1 MAERVSVLDIPEIIG
16 IGDARYRAAQ
26 AEGWSPPAGTAI
38 ISADSHWLEGDIW
51 VERFPEHLKDRAPRV
66 YFEDGGW
73 QVDLGGRRITPPG
86 AAAAAC
92 AFECVPGFN
101 NLDVRMKDLDAE
113 GVQQEILFPQKFFN
127 LLFLENLEEKEW
139 CARAYNQALAEFTA
153 GAPDRLHGVAIM
165 NWWEP
170 EQARDAIAEIKS
182 LGYKTMMVPISPGR
196 HADGEPI
203 NYQSPRMEPF
213 WTAVEESGLPLC
225 FHIGERP
232 VVPAT
237 SPRGAA
243 GIFVM
248 QQMGGMRNVWS
259 TLTFGGV
266 FERNPGLRVVFVESG
281 LHWVPGA
288 LQEADMIYES
298 FPSHQRPLLS
308 HPPSHYWFQNCYA
321 TFMVDPA
328 GLEMIH
334 RVGADRA
341 MWSSDYPH
349 NESTLGYTRSAV
361 EAVFRSVDE
370 LSARKIVGET
380 AIELF
385 GLKA

>member
-1 MAERVSVLDIPEIIG
+1 MAEASVLEIPEMTG
-16 IGDARYRAAQ
+16 IGDAVKRTAQ
-26 AEGWSPPAGTAI
+26 ADGWQAPAGTRI

-51 VERFPEHLKDRAPRV
+51 VERFPEHLRDRAPRV
-66 YFEDGGW
+66 FFENGGW
-73 QVDLGGRRITPPG
+73 EVELGGKRLTPPG

-101 NLDVRMKDLDAE
+101 DLGVRMKDLDAE
-113 GVQQEILFPQKFFN
+113 GVQQEIIFPQKFFN

-139 CARAYNQALAEFTA
+139 VARAYNQALAEFT
-153 GAPDRLHGVAIM
+153 GGEPDRLHGVAIM

-170 EQARDAIAEIKS
+170 EQAKDAIAEIKA
-182 LGYKTMMVPISPGR
+182 LGYKTMMVPISPGK
-196 HADGEPI
+196 HADGTFI
-203 NYQSPRMEPF
+203 NYHSERMEPF
-213 WTAVEESGLPLC
+213 WAAVEESGLPLC
-225 FHIGERP
+225 YHIGERP

-248 QQMGGMRNVWS
+248 QQMGGMRNVWA

-266 FERNPGLRVVFVESG
+266 FERNPGVRVIFVESG

-308 HPPSHYWFQNCYA
+308 KPPSHYWFNNCYA

-334 RVGADRA
+334 RIGADRA

-361 EAVFRSVDE
+361 EAVFKSVSEAD
-370 LSARKIVGET
+370 ARKIVGEN
-380 AIELF
+380 AVKVF
-385 GLKA
+385 GLS